1 MTAHERLHALDA
13 VRAFALLAGV
23 VLHAAMSFLPGF
35 AATGWPIVDT
45 SPSVPLG
52 VTFFVIH
59 MFRMTTFFL
68 IAGYFGRM
76 LFHRLGV
83 RAFVRNRS
91 LRVLV
96 PLVVG
101 WIVVFP
107 AIAGSFV
114 WAVSKAGSPVATVAV
129 PPAPALA
136 FPLTHLWF
144 LYVLALIYAATLAG
158 RAVFARAID
167 ANGTLRTRID
177 RMVAALFA
185 SRAAFAAAALPL
197 GAALYLTPDWR
208 AWFGI
213 PTPDQSLIPNPTA
226 VVAYAMAFG
235 LGWVMQRQRG
245 LLDALRRDWPLHLGV
260 AIAMTVVCLSVIGV
274 SPVFE
279 SAAPGRATLVYAV
292 GYALGTWAWA
302 FGIMG
307 AALRF
312 CDNDSRGRRYV
323 ADASYWIYIVH
334 LPVLFLLQVA
344 VQDLPFH
351 WSLKFPLVLTV
362 ATALLFSSYH
372 SLVRFTFIGEVL
384 NGRRHRRG
392 AGITSVEV
400 RLKPDTTVET
410 EVRLKPDATLESGEA
425 LAVLTDVRKR
435 YDKVVAL
442 DGLSLDVRPG
452 ELLAVL
458 GPNGAGKSTAICLML
473 GLHEPDAGTA
483 LLFGLPPT
491 QVEARYR
498 VGVMMQEAALAPELR
513 VREHIDLVSRYYPA
527 PMTADEAM
535 ALTHITALAD
545 RPYAKLS
552 GGQKRQVQFA
562 IAICGRPAL
571 LFLDEPTVG
580 LDIQAREMLWATLR
594 QMSAQ
599 GCAIVLTTHYIEEA
613 EALANRVAVVAGGRL
628 VALGSVD
635 EMRAIVSR
643 KRIRCLT
650 AMAADEVRA
659 WPGVVGA
666 SIDGDY
672 LSIVAT
678 DADLVVRRLLASD
691 PQARDLEVQRA
702 GLAEAFTELT
712 QEAA

>member
-1 MTAHERLHALDA
+1 MTTHERLHALDA

-35 AATGWPIVDT
+35 AATGWPITDN

-52 VTFFVIH
+52 VAFFVIH

-76 LFHRLGV
+76 LFHRLAA

-91 LRVLV
+91 LRILV

-101 WIVVFP
+101 WMVVFP

-114 WAVSKAGSPVATVAV
+114 WAVSNASSPAATVAV

-144 LYVLALIYAATLAG
+144 LYVLALMYAATLAG
-158 RAVFARAID
+158 RAVVVRVFD
-167 ANGTLRTRID
+167 ATGHVRRRVD
-177 RMVAALFA
+177 RVVAAVFA
-185 SRAAFAAAALPL
+185 SRAAFAATALPL
-197 GAALYLTPDWR
+197 GAALYFTPDWR
-208 AWFGI
+208 AWFGV

-226 VVAYAMAFG
+226 VLAYGLAFV
-235 LGWVMQRQRG
+235 LGWVMQRQRR
-245 LLDALRRDWPLHLGV
+245 LLDALRRDWSVHLAV
-260 AIAMTVVCLSVIGV
+260 AVTMTVVCLAAIGL
-274 SPVFE
+274 SPAFD
-279 SAAPGRATLVYAV
+279 AASRDRTTLFYAAC
-292 GYALGTWAWA
+292 YALGSWAWT

-307 AALRF
+307 AGLRF
-312 CDNDSRGRRYV
+312 CDADSPVRRYV

-344 VQDLPFH
+344 VRDLPLH
-351 WSLKFPLVLTV
+351 WSLKFPVVLGLALTV
-362 ATALLFSSYH
+362 LFASYH
-372 SLVRFTFIGEVL
+372 VLVRFTVVGEVL
-384 NGRRHRRG
+384 NGRRRKRG
-392 AGITSVEV
+392 AGEASLEV
-400 RLKPDTTVET
+400 R
-410 EVRLKPDATLESGEA
+410 RQPDATSSSDVA
-425 LAVLTDVRKR
+425 IAMLTNVTKR

-458 GPNGAGKSTAICLML
+458 GPNGAGKTTAISLML

-498 VGVMMQEAALAPELR
+498 VGVMMQESALAPELR
-513 VREHIDLVSRYYPA
+513 VREHIDLVSRYYPD

-535 ALTHITALAD
+535 AMTHVTALAD

-562 IAICGRPAL
+562 IAVCGRPAL

-594 QMSAQ
+594 QLSAQ

-613 EALANRVAVVAGGRL
+613 EALATRVAVIAGGRL
-628 VALGSVD
+628 IAQGSVD
-635 EMRAIVSR
+635 EMRAVVSR

-650 AMAADEVRA
+650 AITADEVRA
-659 WPGVVGA
+659 WPGVVSA
-666 SIDGDY
+666 TEDGGY
-672 LSIVAT
+672 LLIVAT
-678 DADLVVRRLLASD
+678 DADLVVRRLLATD
-691 PQARDLEVQRA
+691 TDARNLEVQRA

-712 QEAA
+712 QETA

>member
-35 AATGWPIVDT
+35 AATGWPITDN

-52 VTFFVIH
+52 VAFYVIH

-76 LFHRLGV
+76 LFHRLGA

-91 LRVLV
+91 LRILV

-101 WIVVFP
+101 WMVVFP

-114 WAVSKAGSPVATVAV
+114 WAVSNASAPAATVAV

-144 LYVLALIYAATLAG
+144 LYVLALMYAATLAG
-158 RAVFARAID
+158 RAVVVRVFD
-167 ANGTLRTRID
+167 ATGHVRRRVD
-177 RMVAALFA
+177 RVVAAVFA
-185 SRAAFAAAALPL
+185 SRAAFAATALPL
-197 GAALYLTPDWR
+197 GAALYFTPDWR

-226 VVAYAMAFG
+226 VLAYGLAFV
-235 LGWVMQRQRG
+235 LGWVMQRQRR
-245 LLDALRRDWPLHLGV
+245 LLDALRRDWSVHLAV
-260 AIAMTVVCLSVIGV
+260 AVTMTVVCLAAIGL
-274 SPVFE
+274 SPAFD
-279 SAAPGRATLVYAV
+279 AASGDRTTLFYAAC
-292 GYALGTWAWA
+292 YALGSWAWT

-307 AALRF
+307 AGLRF
-312 CDNDSRGRRYV
+312 CDADSPVRRYV

-334 LPVLFLLQVA
+334 LPVLFFLQVA
-344 VQDLPFH
+344 VRDLPLH
-351 WSLKFPLVLTV
+351 WSLKFPVVLGLALTV
-362 ATALLFSSYH
+362 LFASYH
-372 SLVRFTFIGEVL
+372 VLVRFTVIGEVL
-384 NGRRHRRG
+384 NGRRRKRG
-392 AGITSVEV
+392 AGEASLEV
-400 RLKPDTTVET
+400 R
-410 EVRLKPDATLESGEA
+410 RQPDATSS
-425 LAVLTDVRKR
+425 TDVAIAMLTNVTKR

-458 GPNGAGKSTAICLML
+458 GPNGAGKSTAISLML

-498 VGVMMQEAALAPELR
+498 VGVMMQESALAPELR
-513 VREHIDLVSRYYPA
+513 VREHIDLVSRYYPD

-535 ALTHITALAD
+535 AMTHVTALAD

-594 QMSAQ
+594 QLSAQ

-613 EALANRVAVVAGGRL
+613 EALATRVAVIAGGRL
-628 VALGSVD
+628 IAQGSVD
-635 EMRAIVSR
+635 EMRAVVSR

-650 AMAADEVRA
+650 AITADEVRA
-659 WPGVVGA
+659 WPGVVSA
-666 SIDGDY
+666 TEDGGY
-672 LSIVAT
+672 LLIVAT
-678 DADLVVRRLLASD
+678 DADRVVRRLLATD
-691 PQARDLEVQRA
+691 THARNLEVQRA

-712 QEAA
+712 QETA